1 MFFAFFLVPYPF
13 MSLQFDPIFL
23 VLLAHPFSQC
33 SRLLRGVTT
42 HAHTSEYVGMLPLAN
57 DAGDLLA
64 AQTLVKALLGL
75 GRVGVVDEL
84 GLAAQA
90 QLAPRPRPTQ
100 TGTTAAP

>member
-1 MFFAFFLVPYPF
+1 MPHIAHRTHDTGEDEGVA
-13 MSLQFDPIFL
+13 
-23 VLLAHPFSQC
+23 LLA
-33 SRLLRGVTT
+33 G
-42 HAHTSEYVGMLPLAN
+42 